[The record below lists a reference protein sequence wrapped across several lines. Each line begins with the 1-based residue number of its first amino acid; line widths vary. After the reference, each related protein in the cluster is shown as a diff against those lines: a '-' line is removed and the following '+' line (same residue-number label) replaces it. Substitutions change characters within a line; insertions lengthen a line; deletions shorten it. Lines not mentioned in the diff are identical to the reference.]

1 MEGSVPLRMGTFL
14 EDGQVNVG
22 WKASFRV
29 DMFQTDGNL
38 PFRMEIFLPPG
49 WKYFSLHGGHCSA
62 RVKIFHSGWKSV
74 SLQDENL
81 SPSRVDNVLRGWKYS
96 IRMDFS

>member
-38 PFRMEIFLPPG
+38 PFRME
-49 WKYFSLHGGHCSA
+49 
-62 RVKIFHSGWKSV
+62 
-74 SLQDENL
+74 
-81 SPSRVDNVLRGWKYS
+81 NVLCGWRS
-96 IRMDFS
+96 SFRMEMFHMGGYQDG